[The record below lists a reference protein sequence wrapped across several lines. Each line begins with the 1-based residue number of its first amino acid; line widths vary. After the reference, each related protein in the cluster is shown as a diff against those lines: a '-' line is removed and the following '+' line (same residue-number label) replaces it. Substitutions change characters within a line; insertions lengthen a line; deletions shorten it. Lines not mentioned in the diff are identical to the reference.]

1 MRDRVLFLILLFSL
15 FPGRG
20 TGEALN
26 DAAAAQRQAIA
37 ELIQSLKSA
46 RRILSTRPPDPG
58 SGTSGV
64 KPVFRDR
71 QTFLLPEMPPSANPA
86 EQLNA
91 RIEEQKR
98 LLDEMRRTPGSDA
111 AAREK
116 LMRQQREIR
125 EKTPNKTGS
134 PLPRETARHLER
146 AENAMKESENMLRS
160 GRSSMAQ
167 TAAQKALA
175 DLKRAAGEIDVNGD
189 RKMQR
194 SLSAAQREMERLADR
209 SGKGSST
216 PAQQEALR
224 ALAERLLADAL
235 NQHRTGKQSHAE
247 TLAELAKQIHDA
259 ATSTPAASLADLT
272 ARIRALRMEGRNA
285 RLVLEERLT
294 ALEEL
299 SQQLRYI
306 AGHPETLDAPARTL
320 LHDDLQTELELT
332 ELALE
337 QLKLAEAIRQQKENT
352 HNKPEIYNEYEKERL
367 RKKELGDRDFVE
379 YFRRTAG
386 KRSGSNHNNWMSAL
400 TYLEQFTGGRVK
412 FADLSEQYLEE
423 FKEYLLTT
431 QSVKSK
437 RKKEP
442 LSQNSALSYFNKVKA
457 TLKQAYKEGI
467 LQTDLNARVDSIKA
481 AETRREYLTS
491 EELNKL
497 AKTPCKDDL
506 LKRAALFSGLT
517 GLRFSDIEKLTWGE
531 IGQDESKGYTINFQQ
546 KKTKGIET
554 MPISEQAFSL
564 LGEQQKPE
572 SRIFGGLRSA
582 SYHSKDLRDWLKA
595 AGITKHITFHCF
607 RHTFATLQM
616 FLGTDIFT
624 VSKMLGHREI
634 KTTQIYTKIV
644 DEAKR
649 QAANRI
655 KLDL

>member
-125 EKTPNKTGS
+125 EKTPSKTGS

-194 SLSAAQREMERLADR
+194 SLSAAQREMERLAGR

-216 PAQQEALR
+216 PTQQEALR

-337 QLKLAEAIRQQKENT
+337 QLKLADPGNT
-352 HNKPEIYNEYEKERL
+352 ALAGSAVR
-367 RKKELGDRDFVE
+367 
-379 YFRRTAG
+379 AG
-386 KRSGSNHNNWMSAL
+386 KLRRAPATVPPDGDAL
-400 TYLEQFTGGRVK
+400 K
-412 FADLSEQYLEE
+412 FADEITTLCREIRQHLNRLQAAEHFYLFHPDDVPARYREDVAKYFERLSELEE
-423 FKEYLLTT
+423 RRQE
-431 QSVKSK
+431 
-437 RKKEP
+437 KEP
-442 LSQNSALSYFNKVKA
+442 
-457 TLKQAYKEGI
+457 
-467 LQTDLNARVDSIKA
+467 
-481 AETRREYLTS
+481 
-491 EELNKL
+491 
-497 AKTPCKDDL
+497 
-506 LKRAALFSGLT
+506 
-517 GLRFSDIEKLTWGE
+517 
-531 IGQDESKGYTINFQQ
+531 
-546 KKTKGIET
+546 
-554 MPISEQAFSL
+554 
-564 LGEQQKPE
+564 
-572 SRIFGGLRSA
+572 
-582 SYHSKDLRDWLKA
+582 
-595 AGITKHITFHCF
+595 KH
-607 RHTFATLQM
+607 RH
-616 FLGTDIFT
+616 
-624 VSKMLGHREI
+624 E
-634 KTTQIYTKIV
+634 
-644 DEAKR
+644 
-649 QAANRI
+649 
-655 KLDL
+655 

>member
-98 LLDEMRRTPGSDA
+98 LLDEMRRSPGSDA

-125 EKTPNKTGS
+125 EKTPSKTGS
-134 PLPRETARHLER
+134 PLPGETARHLER

-194 SLSAAQREMERLADR
+194 SLSAAQREMERLAGR

-235 NQHRTGKQSHAE
+235 NQTGV
-247 TLAELAKQIHDA
+247 
-259 ATSTPAASLADLT
+259 
-272 ARIRALRMEGRNA
+272 RVN
-285 RLVLEERLT
+285 EER
-294 ALEEL
+294 
-299 SQQLRYI
+299 YV
-306 AGHPETLDAPARTL
+306 GPD
-320 LHDDLQTELELT
+320 
-332 ELALE
+332 
-337 QLKLAEAIRQQKENT
+337 
-352 HNKPEIYNEYEKERL
+352 RL
-367 RKKELGDRDFVE
+367 PD
-379 YFRRTAG
+379 
-386 KRSGSNHNNWMSAL
+386 
-400 TYLEQFTGGRVK
+400 
-412 FADLSEQYLEE
+412 
-423 FKEYLLTT
+423 
-431 QSVKSK
+431 
-437 RKKEP
+437 
-442 LSQNSALSYFNKVKA
+442 
-457 TLKQAYKEGI
+457 
-467 LQTDLNARVDSIKA
+467 
-481 AETRREYLTS
+481 
-491 EELNKL
+491 
-497 AKTPCKDDL
+497 
-506 LKRAALFSGLT
+506 
-517 GLRFSDIEKLTWGE
+517 
-531 IGQDESKGYTINFQQ
+531 
-546 KKTKGIET
+546 
-554 MPISEQAFSL
+554 
-564 LGEQQKPE
+564 LGEV
-572 SRIFGGLRSA
+572 F
-582 SYHSKDLRDWLKA
+582 
-595 AGITKHITFHCF
+595 
-607 RHTFATLQM
+607 
-616 FLGTDIFT
+616 
-624 VSKMLGHREI
+624 V
-634 KTTQIYTKIV
+634 
-644 DEAKR
+644 
-649 QAANRI
+649 
-655 KLDL
+655 